1 MHFDHGYYDNNSLVD
16 SSRAP
21 LNRNLFRIN
30 GYAASG
36 ATMGLNSSVNITSK
50 QPDVGTT
57 IFSVI
62 GQLSAQHQA
71 INLSQ
76 GAPNFPCDPQL
87 VELVSTAMREGHN
100 QYAPMTGLPA
110 LREALA
116 EKVFTLYGRQYDAGS
131 EVLITGSASQGIYMA
146 ISALVHPGDEV
157 IFFEPAFD
165 SYAPVVRLQGATP
178 IGLKLQLPDFAINWA
193 ELRASLTPRTRMII
207 INTPHNPSAQ
217 VLSADDLEQL
227 AALTRHTDIVV
238 LSDEVYEHILFDGRQ
253 HCGMAT
259 HAELAQRSVVV
270 SSFGKTFHVTG
281 WRVGYALAPAA
292 LMAEIVKVHQFMMYA
307 ADTPMQAAFARY
319 LQQPEHYLQLAAFYQ
334 QKRDRLAALLHD
346 SPFTL
351 LPAAGSFFMLAS
363 YGHFSDESDS
373 EMVKRLIVD
382 HGVATI
388 PLSAF
393 YMDGTD
399 NKFIRLSFA
408 KDEATLQAGAEAL
421 CRVNG

>member
-1 MHFDHGYYDNNSLVD
+1 MSLQ
-16 SSRAP
+16 
-21 LNRNLFRIN
+21 
-30 GYAASG
+30 
-36 ATMGLNSSVNITSK
+36 SSVQTSSK
-50 QPDVGTT
+50 LPDVGTT

-62 GQLSAQHQA
+62 GQLSAQHKA

-100 QYAPMTGLPA
+100 QYAPLTGLPA
-110 LREALA
+110 LKEALA
-116 EKVFTLYGRQYDAGS
+116 QKVHTLYGQQYDVGS

-165 SYAPVVRLQGATP
+165 SYAPVVRLQGGTP
-178 IGLKLQLPDFAINWA
+178 IGLKLQVPDFAINWD
-193 ELRASLTPRTRMII
+193 ELRATITPRTRMII

-217 VLSADDLEQL
+217 VLTPADLDQL
-227 AALTRHTDIVV
+227 AALTRNTDIVV
-238 LSDEVYEHILFDGRQ
+238 LSDEVYEHIVFDGRP

-259 HAELAQRSVVV
+259 HPELAQRSVIV

-292 LMAEIVKVHQFMMYA
+292 LMTEIVKVHQFMMYA
-307 ADTPMQAAFARY
+307 ADTPMQVGFA
-319 LQQPEHYLQLAAFYQ
+319 HYLQHPENYLQLSPFYQ
-334 QKRDRLAALLHD
+334 QKRDRLMSLMAD
-346 SPFTL
+346 SPFKL
-351 LPAAGSFFMLAS
+351 LPCAGSFFVLAS

-399 NKFIRLSFA
+399 NKLIRLSFA
-408 KDEATLQAGAEAL
+408 KDDATLQAGAEAL
-421 CRVNG
+421 CRVKG